1 FAGGDGTAG
10 TKLKSTSGW
19 NAHATYG
26 DGTDDHGFSALPGG
40 YGSSGGYFSDAGNN
54 GNWWSS
60 SEYSGSS
67 AYYRYMYY
75 YFESATWDSG
85 DKSYLFSVRCLQN

>member
-40 YGSSGGYFSDAGNN
+40 LGYSGGSFSDAGDF
-54 GNWWSS
+54 GYWWSS
-60 SEYSGSS
+60 SESNGSD
-67 AYYRYMYY
+67 AYYRYMGYSD
-75 YFESATWDSG
+75 ESALWGSY
-85 DKSYLFSVRCLQN
+85 DKSSLFSVRCVQD